1 MTSEERRREAAKLR
15 KRKAKQK
22 RLIRSAVIFAGLL
35 IMLVILLIVVVR
47 SRGADQPDV
56 SGETDVSEEAGALT
70 EDTGLIGES
79 GQDEAESGAG
89 DGSQDAAD
97 PAANDGGQGEE
108 ASQNGNADGAKE
120 PVILELTE
128 SMSRTGDLIL
138 VNYDHPYDFEA
149 NEATLDL
156 TNIRE
161 GQSFFYQVGK
171 LEFAVAGRMLPALDS
186 LVKACDDAMGTQLT
200 GIESAY
206 RSVEYQQGVWDE
218 MTELYG
224 EDYAKKYV
232 AVPGYSEHHTGL
244 AVDVGIFYEDG
255 SEGSFSESENAVW
268 MNENACHYGFVRRF
282 AEDKV
287 DITRVNNEA
296 WHFRYVGIPH
306 AVYMTANNLCLEEYI
321 AFLESTEGAE
331 APITVEDG
339 GHTWQIRYTADR
351 TIEEPA
357 NPYTISGTNDGG
369 YVITEQIN

>member
-1 MTSEERRREAAKLR
+1 MSEVKRRRAASGRR
-15 KRKAKQK
+15 KKRARQK
-22 RLIRSAVIFAGLL
+22 RLIGLAALLAGLVIVL
-35 IMLVILLIVVVR
+35 IALIVVVFKPGQDVD
-47 SRGADQPDV
+47 GAAET
-56 SGETDVSEEAGALT
+56 SGEVDIS
-70 EDTGLIGES
+70 S
-79 GQDEAESGAG
+79 ESGAA
-89 DGSQDAAD
+89 SS
-97 PAANDGGQGEE
+97 GE
-108 ASQNGNADGAKE
+108 NAGEKKMLA
-120 PVILELTE
+120 LTDE
-128 SMSRTGDLIL
+128 DSRTGDLIL

-149 NEATLDL
+149 NEGTLDL

-161 GQSFFYQVGK
+161 GQGFYYQVGK
-171 LEFAVAGRMLPALDS
+171 LEFSVAGRILPALDS
-186 LVKACDDAMGTQLT
+186 LVAACDEAMGTKLT

-206 RSVEYQQGVWDE
+206 RSIEYQQGVWDE

-268 MNENACHYGFVRRF
+268 MNDNACHYGFVRRF

-287 DITRVNNEA
+287 DITHVNNEA

-321 AFLESTEGAE
+321 TFLKSTEGAE

-339 GHTWQIRYTADR
+339 GHTWEIRYTTER
-351 TIEEPA
+351 EIEEPSM
-357 NPYTISGTNDGG
+357 PYTISGTNDGG
-369 YVITEQIN
+369 FVVTVQVG

>member
-1 MTSEERRREAAKLR
+1 MTSEERRREAARLR

-22 RLIRSAVIFAGLL
+22 RLIRSAAIFAGLL
-35 IMLVILLIVVVR
+35 AVLVILLIVVVR
-47 SRGADQPDV
+47 SRGADRPSE
-56 SGETDVSEEAGALT
+56 SGETDASEEAGALP
-70 EDTGLIGES
+70 GEGGAAGDQMDEG
-79 GQDEAESGAG
+79 GQDAT
-89 DGSQDAAD
+89 D
-97 PAANDGGQGEE
+97 PAANDGGRGEE
-108 ASQNGNADGAKE
+108 ASQNGNADGTKE

-128 SMSRTGDLIL
+128 AMSRTGDLIL

-161 GQSFFYQVGK
+161 GQSFYYQVGK

-224 EDYAKKYV
+224 EDYAEKYV

-306 AVYMTANNLCLEEYI
+306 AVYMKANNLCLEEYI
-321 AFLESTEGAE
+321 AFLESTEGSE
-331 APITVEDG
+331 TPITVEDG